1 MKSLSRRNFL
11 QHGVMYGTTVAIA
24 PSLVN
29 CTFPKNTNTVNNLEL
44 HVFSKH
50 LQFLNYKDAAE
61 CAAEIGFDGIELAVR
76 PKGHVLPENV
86 SRDLPLAVQAIKSN
100 GLKAE
105 MMVTSVNNTESE
117 THQKVLKS
125 AADLGIKK
133 YRLGY
138 LKWKENLSVAE
149 SIKALNLEMV
159 NLAKLNS
166 SLGIQGNYQNHSG
179 KGVGAAI
186 WDIWHLL
193 EGTENKDLGCQY
205 DIRHGV
211 VEGGQSWPTGLN
223 LIHSRINSIVLK
235 DFVWGKVKGE
245 WKIVNVPIGE
255 GMVDFNAYFKLL
267 KAYQINVP
275 VSVHFEYPLGG
286 AEHGDRNLDKS
297 VKAIVVSAMKR
308 DVVKIREL
316 WDNA

>member
-11 QHGVMYGTTVAIA
+11 QQGAMYGATMAIA

-29 CTFPKNTNTVNNLEL
+29 CTLPRNTSMDNNLEL

-86 SRDLPLAVQAIKSN
+86 IEDLPLAIRAIKNN
-100 GLKAE
+100 GLKADTI
-105 MMVTSVNNTESE
+105 VTNVDNAESNI
-117 THQKVLKS
+117 HQKVLKV
-125 AADLGIKK
+125 AAELGVKK

-138 LKWKENLSVAE
+138 LKWKEDLSIAE

-159 NLAKLNS
+159 NLAKLNR

-179 KGVGAAI
+179 RGVGAAI

-193 EGTENKDLGCQY
+193 EGTINRDLGCQY
-205 DIRHGV
+205 DIRHATA
-211 VEGGQSWPTGLN
+211 EGGGSWATGLD

-235 DFVWGKVKGE
+235 DFIWGKVQGK

-255 GMVDFNAYFKLL
+255 GMVDFDAYFKML
-267 KAYQINVP
+267 KAYKINVP

-286 AEHGDRNLDKS
+286 AEHGDRNLDAS
-297 VKAIVVSAMKR
+297 VKTMVIKAMKT
-308 DVVKIREL
+308 DVLKIREL
-316 WDNA
+316 WKNV

>member
-1 MKSLSRRNFL
+1 MKSLTRRRFL
-11 QHGVMYGTTVAIA
+11 EQGAMYGTTVAIVPNLINCSLPKYTK
-24 PSLVN
+24 PSS
-29 CTFPKNTNTVNNLEL
+29 NLEL

-50 LQFLNYKDAAE
+50 LQFLNYQDAAE

-86 SRDLPLAVQAIKSN
+86 NEDLPQAVKAIKSN
-100 GLKAE
+100 GLKAD
-105 MMVTSVNNTESE
+105 MMVTSVNNAESE
-117 THQKVLKS
+117 IHRKVLKS
-125 AADLGIKK
+125 GASLGIKK

-138 LKWKENLSVAE
+138 LKWKEDLSVVE
-149 SIKALNLEMV
+149 SIKALNLEMID
-159 NLAKLNS
+159 LAKLNS

-193 EGTENKDLGCQY
+193 EGTQNKDLGCQY
-205 DIRHGV
+205 DIRHGF
-211 VEGGQSWPTGLN
+211 VEGGKSWPTGLD

-235 DFVWGKVKGE
+235 DFVWGKVKGK

-255 GMVDFNAYFKLL
+255 GMVDFAAYFKML
-267 KAYQINVP
+267 KAYEINVP

-297 VKAIVVSAMKR
+297 VKTMVVEAMKR